1 MEKIVFT
8 PSEEDLLGAYSLH
21 IKRYSGKRLIW
32 MLIIGAVIGFALAAI
47 DGFED
52 PFVSIITILSMIVWA
67 AIVVAIIQ
75 FMIPRYWVPRL
86 ARKTYAQQKDLR
98 LETTTWWD
106 DEKLYS
112 SNEQTK
118 AHFEFVDMVKWLAN
132 DDTLLIYRSD
142 HLFNFLPTRVFRN
155 NAEMDALIRRLQDAG
170 ITGERKTR

>member
-8 PSEEDLLGAYSLH
+8 PSEQDLMGAYGLH
-21 IKRYSGKRLIW
+21 IKRFSGKRLTW
-32 MLIIGAVIGFALAAI
+32 MLAIGFMIGVGLAAI
-47 DGFED
+47 DDFSD
-52 PFVSIITILSMIVWA
+52 PFTSTITILSMVIWA

-75 FMIPRYWVPRL
+75 FMIPRYWIPRL

-132 DDTLLIYRSD
+132 DDTVLIYRSD

-170 ITGERKTR
+170 IIGERKRK

>member
-1 MEKIVFT
+1 MDKILFT
-8 PSEEDLLGAYSLH
+8 PSEEDLLAAYSLH
-21 IKRYSGKRLIW
+21 IRRYSGKRLIW
-32 MLIIGAVIGFALAAI
+32 MLILGAIIGLALAAL

-52 PFVSIITILSMIVWA
+52 PMVSTITVLSMIIWA

-106 DEKLYS
+106 DDKLFS
-112 SNEQTK
+112 SNEQAN
-118 AHFEFVDMVKWLAN
+118 AHFEFADMVKWFAN

-142 HLFNFLPTRVFRN
+142 HLFNFLPARIFRN
-155 NAEMDALIRRLQDAG
+155 KAEMDALIRRLQDAG
-170 ITGERKTR
+170 VTGERKSK